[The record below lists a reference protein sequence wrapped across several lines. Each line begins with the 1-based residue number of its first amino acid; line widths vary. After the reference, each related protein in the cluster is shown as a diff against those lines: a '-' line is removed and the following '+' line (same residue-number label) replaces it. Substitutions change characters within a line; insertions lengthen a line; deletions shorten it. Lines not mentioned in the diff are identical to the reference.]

1 MKKILTAVAL
11 LLASGSS
18 MAAQMECMVDTAAYD
33 QWSAGSCFSF
43 EYTMDN
49 APNDAI
55 WRIVDVTKTISSV
68 IWQGTTSGCPSN
80 ATYCTKAIR
89 PYREHLGKATVLYT
103 DGTYEVVQATAQFE
117 TGF

>member
-1 MKKILTAVAL
+1 MKKTLTALAL

-33 QWSAGSCFSF
+33 RWSTGGCWGF
-43 EYTMDN
+43 ENTLDN
-49 APNDAI
+49 APNDAL
-55 WRIVDVTKTISSV
+55 WRIVGVTKTISSV
-68 IWQGTTSGCPSN
+68 IWQETTSGCPSN

-89 PYREHLGKATVLYT
+89 PYQEHLGKATVLYT
-103 DGTYEVVQATAQFE
+103 DGTYEVVQATAQFV